1 MSLVNFEQHQCK
13 KIRSY
18 LDSYLNDELLV
29 ESNHEVLRH
38 MENCADCAR
47 ALEDRTRAKSLLQR
61 AVRRDVAP
69 AALRE
74 RIAQDLRRQD
84 SRKSMTAA
92 WSFNTGLRWAVA
104 AAALVVMA
112 IGSWAVIYYLN
123 SRNPRSQ
130 EVASDQNAQI
140 LRIGLNDHI
149 NCAIV
154 HEQANKRFTPEKMV
168 ERLGADYAGLLPVVK
183 EKAPAGY
190 EVVIAHKCHVDKRE
204 FVHMILKNDEKVFS
218 LVITKKNGEAFP
230 ESAALDVFQ
239 AAGTLVYE
247 ARLQDYEVAGFE
259 TRDYLGFVVSNLTQ
273 TDNLEIAS
281 TLAPVVRD
289 FLARMES

>member
-1 MSLVNFEQHQCK
+1 MSLVNFEQHHCK

-18 LDSYLNDELLV
+18 LDSYINDELLV
-29 ESNHEVLRH
+29 ETNHEVLRH
-38 MENCADCAR
+38 LENCQNCAR
-47 ALEDRTRAKSLLQR
+47 VLEDRTRVKSLLQQ

-74 RIAQDLRRQD
+74 RITGELRN
-84 SRKSMTAA
+84 RKSATGA

-104 AAALVVMA
+104 AAALIVLAM
-112 IGSWAVIYYLN
+112 GSWALIHTLN
-123 SRNPRSQ
+123 SRNLQSR
-130 EVASDQNAQI
+130 EVALDRSAQI

-154 HEQANKRFTPEKMV
+154 HEQANKRFTPEKMA
-168 ERLGADYAGLLPVVK
+168 EKMGAEYAGLVPVVK

-204 FVHMILKNDEKVFS
+204 FVHMILKNDEKVLS

-230 ESAALDVFQ
+230 ESTALEVSR
-239 AAGTLVYE
+239 AAGIPVYE
-247 ARLQDYEVAGFE
+247 TRMQDYEVAGFE
-259 TRDYLGFVVSNLTQ
+259 TRDYLGFVVSNLSQ
-273 TDNLEIAS
+273 KDNLQIAS
-281 TLAPVVRD
+281 TLAPAVRD
-289 FLARMES
+289 FLAEMEA

>member
-1 MSLVNFEQHQCK
+1 MSLVNFQQHQCK

-29 ESNHEVLRH
+29 ETNHEVLRH
-38 MENCADCAR
+38 LEGCKDCAR
-47 ALEDRTRAKSLLQR
+47 VLEDRTRVKSLLRQ

-74 RIAQDLRRQD
+74 RIAQDLRRKD
-84 SRKSMTAA
+84 SRINAL
-92 WSFNTGLRWAVA
+92 WSFNTGLGWAV
-104 AAALVVMA
+104 AAALVVMI
-112 IGSWAVIYYLN
+112 IGSWAVFNSLN
-123 SRNPRSQ
+123 SRKPQSQ
-130 EVASDQNAQI
+130 EVALDQSAQI

-154 HEQANKRFTPEKMV
+154 HEQANERFTPEKMV

-190 EVVIAHKCHVDKRE
+190 EVVIAHRCHVDKRE
-204 FVHMILKNDEKVFS
+204 FVHMILKDDEKVLS

-230 ESAALDVFQ
+230 ESAAPDVFRV
-239 AAGTLVYE
+239 AGTPLYE

-259 TRDYLGFVVSNLTQ
+259 TRDYLGFVVSNLAPQ
-273 TDNLEIAS
+273 DNLQIAS
-281 TLAPVVRD
+281 TFAPVVRD

>member
-1 MSLVNFEQHQCK
+1 MSLVSFQQHQCK

-29 ESNHEVLRH
+29 ETNHEVLRH
-38 MENCADCAR
+38 LENCADCAR
-47 ALEDRTRAKSLLQR
+47 VLEDRTRVKSLLQQ

-74 RIAQDLRRQD
+74 RIAQDLRN
-84 SRKSMTAA
+84 RKSMTAA

-104 AAALVVMA
+104 AAALVVMT
-112 IGSWAVIYYLN
+112 IGSWAVIHSLN
-123 SRNPRSQ
+123 SRRPQSQ
-130 EVASDQNAQI
+130 EVALDQSAQI

-204 FVHMILKNDEKVFS
+204 FVHMILKNDEKVLS

-230 ESAALDVFQ
+230 ESAALNVSRV
-239 AAGTLVYE
+239 AGTPVYE

-273 TDNLEIAS
+273 TDNLQIAS

-289 FLARMES
+289 FLAKMES

>member
-18 LDSYLNDELLV
+18 LDSYLNNELLV
-29 ESNHEVLRH
+29 ETNHEVLRH
-38 MENCADCAR
+38 MENCTDCAR
-47 ALEDRTRAKSLLQR
+47 ALEDRTRVKSLLQQ
-61 AVRRDVAP
+61 AVRRE
-69 AALRE
+69 AASADLRE
-74 RIAQDLRRQD
+74 HIAQDIRN
-84 SRKSMTAA
+84 RKSTTAA

-112 IGSWAVIYYLN
+112 IGSWAVIHSLN
-123 SRNPRSQ
+123 SRKPQSQ
-130 EVASDQNAQI
+130 EVALAQGAQI

-149 NCAIV
+149 NCAVV

-190 EVVIAHKCHVDKRE
+190 EVVIAHKCHVDRRE
-204 FVHMILKNDEKVFS
+204 FVHMILKDGEKVLS

-230 ESAALDVFQ
+230 ESTALDVSR
-239 AAGTLVYE
+239 AAGVPIYQ

-259 TRDYLGFVVSNLTQ
+259 TRDYLGFVVSNLAQ

-281 TLAPVVRD
+281 TLAPAVRD
-289 FLARMES
+289 FLAGMES

>member
-1 MSLVNFEQHQCK
+1 MSLVSFEQHQCK

-29 ESNHEVLRH
+29 ETNHEVLRH

-47 ALEDRTRAKSLLQR
+47 ALEDRTRVKSLLQQ

-74 RIAQDLRRQD
+74 RIAHDI
-84 SRKSMTAA
+84 SNRKSLTAA
-92 WSFNTGLRWAVA
+92 WSFNGGLGWAVA
-104 AAALVVMA
+104 AAALVLMI
-112 IGSWAVIYYLN
+112 IGSWAVIHSLN
-123 SRNPRSQ
+123 SRTLRSQ
-130 EVASDQNAQI
+130 EVALNQSAQI

-154 HEQANKRFTPEKMV
+154 HEQANRRFTPEKMV

-183 EKAPAGY
+183 EKAPEGY

-230 ESAALDVFQ
+230 ESAALAVSR
-239 AAGTLVYE
+239 AAGAPLYE

-259 TRDYLGFVVSNLTQ
+259 TRDYLGFVVSNLTPQ
-273 TDNLEIAS
+273 DNLEIAS

-289 FLARMES
+289 FLARIES